1 MKKILAIGIALAM
14 LCTFAVSA
22 ADKVTVT
29 HWYWADSPQ
38 YSATMQAMAADF
50 TATNGKGITVV
61 AQEYPWDGGGYSQ
74 TLFRAVMGGGGPD
87 TSSFKLTSTPLFSAN
102 GLLAN
107 LDSYIATWKDKDQ
120 IEASLYNTM
129 KGASGTKNVYVMPW
143 NTQVLYLYYR
153 PSMFKKVGISVP
165 KTYAEFL
172 DACKKLTQDTNGD
185 GKTEVY
191 GFGMRGAKGGQEP
204 WGSFI
209 YARGGSFEDMTSA
222 QAVQG
227 MQDYI
232 DLFKKGY
239 APPTAPMDGFNEIIA
254 NFKSG
259 KTAMTV
265 HHIGSSAG
273 MIDTFGDDVAVEGK
287 KLAAGTYSLVTIPGK
302 DEWTVI
308 FNLDTA
314 LWYRTDYNAALD
326 VLRVKV
332 KPAAG
337 ELRESFEIG
346 FQNVGA
352 DSATLVIAWE
362 KVAVP
367 VSLQVDTKGR
377 TIARAREAVTKAKID
392 DWETPLAVARYYA
405 TEKVNL
411 AEALALAEK
420 SITIKKGYANVAWK
434 ARILALD
441 GKSADAVKA
450 GEEAVAIA
458 KASPEKPSTE
468 SLEKQIAEWK
478 AKK

>member
-273 MIDTFGDDVAVEGK
+273 MIDTFGDDVAAFPFPGDVGK
-287 KLAAGTYSLVTIPGK
+287 WTSMGDTENVLLKSAKNKDAAFEWLAYLAAGKGQETWCTVTG
-302 DEWTVI
+302 
-308 FNLDTA
+308 N
-314 LWYRTDYNAALD
+314 
-326 VLRVKV
+326 
-332 KPAAG
+332 
-337 ELRESFEIG
+337 
-346 FQNVGA
+346 
-352 DSATLVIAWE
+352 
-362 KVAVP
+362 VP
-367 VSLQVDTKGR
+367 VSKAVKSLPFFQNNRFMKVSIEGAPFAGILPILDTTTDWINNVWPNTVASALLGKIGAAEAMKTLQVGL
-377 TIARAREAVTKAKID
+377 
-392 DWETPLAVARYYA
+392 W
-405 TEKVNL
+405 
-411 AEALALAEK
+411 
-420 SITIKKGYANVAWK
+420 
-434 ARILALD
+434 
-441 GKSADAVKA
+441 GK
-450 GEEAVAIA
+450 
-458 KASPEKPSTE
+458 
-468 SLEKQIAEWK
+468 
-478 AKK
+478 